1 MVSLWETI
9 KRFALACLCKKGIPR
24 SRASPLHGKPK
35 GYNQVLL
42 FFSLHEELLRI
53 GQRLVQIFLVLFEK
67 SSMFFVSLIF
77 LVFVFVFFLRRRDTC
92 SVLSMLSQ
100 AEHTSRDTKIFDF
113 KRSLCVSFYKAYSK
127 KKPQKRRVLFLRSKN
142 KRKRKFYNLL
152 GSSLFFCM
160 HLFLKEYMC

>member
-1 MVSLWETI
+1 MVSLWETL

-42 FFSLHEELLRI
+42 LFSLHEDLLRI
-53 GQRLVQIFLVLFEK
+53 GQRLIQIFLVLFEK

-100 AEHTSRDTKIFDF
+100 AEHTSCEAYALVFTRLIQKKSHKKEGCCFYVVKTKEKENFTIFLVLLF
-113 KRSLCVSFYKAYSK
+113 SF
-127 KKPQKRRVLFLRSKN
+127 LFIC
-142 KRKRKFYNLL
+142 F
-152 GSSLFFCM
+152 
-160 HLFLKEYMC
+160 